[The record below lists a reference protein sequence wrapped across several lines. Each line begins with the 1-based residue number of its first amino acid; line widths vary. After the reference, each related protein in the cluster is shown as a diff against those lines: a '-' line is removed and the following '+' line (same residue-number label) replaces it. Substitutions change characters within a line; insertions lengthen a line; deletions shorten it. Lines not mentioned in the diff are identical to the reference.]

1 MLLIHSA
8 CARCRAAEQSR
19 QSQSRSFGSLSCAAR
34 ARAQPPQRRAL
45 GAVQIA
51 NAVRES
57 VLEHPMYALD
67 ARQAWCK
74 GHVALLGDAAHTMP
88 PYLGQVCLPI
98 CLTSCLCAA

>member
-1 MLLIHSA
+1 M
-8 CARCRAAEQSR
+8 
-19 QSQSRSFGSLSCAAR
+19 
-34 ARAQPPQRRAL
+34 
-45 GAVQIA
+45 QIA

-88 PYLGQVCLPI
+88 PYLGQVRLPFR
-98 CLTSCLCAA
+98 LAT